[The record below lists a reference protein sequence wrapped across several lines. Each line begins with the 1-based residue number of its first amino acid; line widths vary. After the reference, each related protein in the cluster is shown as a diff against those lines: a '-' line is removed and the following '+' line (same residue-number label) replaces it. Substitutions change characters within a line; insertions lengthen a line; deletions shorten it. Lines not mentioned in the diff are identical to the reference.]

1 MFLDGITIHHI
12 ANGKIIDSYISS
24 DNLGLMRQ
32 LGLVPARP
40 ERKSAAR

>member
-1 MFLDGITIHHI
+1 MDGITIHHI

-24 DNLGLMRQ
+24 DTVGLMRQ